1 MQYALLM
8 YGDEAHGETPT
19 AMPPE
24 LAVQWDAFWSAQGDG
39 APVLGWSALAPT
51 TTAST
56 LRIRAGKA
64 GKAGKAGEAGEAD
77 GTGEPVVT
85 DGPFAETK
93 EQLGGLIVI
102 ECADLDAALAFA
114 TTVPCAPRGSIE
126 VRAIAESG

>member
-1 MQYALLM
+1 MPYALLM

-24 LAVQWDAFWSAQGDG
+24 QVAQWDAFWSAQGDDG
-39 APVLGWSALAPT
+39 PVRGWSALTPT
-51 TTAST
+51 GTAST
-56 LRIRAGKA
+56 LRSGAGGA
-64 GKAGKAGEAGEAD
+64 
-77 GTGEPVVT
+77 VVT

-102 ECADLDAALAFA
+102 ECADLEAALAFA
-114 TTVPCAPRGSIE
+114 ATVPCAPHGSIE

>member
-19 AMPPE
+19 AMLPE
-24 LAVQWDAFWSAQGDG
+24 QAAQWDAFWAAQGDDG
-39 APVLGWSALAPT
+39 PVRGWSTLTPT
-51 TTAST
+51 RTAST
-56 LRIRAGKA
+56 LRVGANGA
-64 GKAGKAGEAGEAD
+64 NGAD
-77 GTGEPVVT
+77 GADGAGGAGGAVVT

-102 ECADLDAALAFA
+102 ECAGLDEALAFA
-114 TTVPCAPRGSIE
+114 FAATVPRAPRGSIE

>member
-1 MQYALLM
+1 M
-8 YGDEAHGETPT
+8 GR
-19 AMPPE
+19 
-24 LAVQWDAFWSAQGDG
+24 
-39 APVLGWSALAPT
+39 VLE
-51 TTAST
+51 
-56 LRIRAGKA
+56 RAGGRCARARLERACADHDGEHAAHPSGQGGA

>member
-24 LAVQWDAFWSAQGDG
+24 LAAQWDAFWAAQGDDG
-39 APVLGWSALAPT
+39 PVRGWSALTPT
-51 TTAST
+51 GTAST
-56 LRIRAGKA
+56 LRIRSIG
-64 GKAGKAGEAGEAD
+64 AD
-77 GTGEPVVT
+77 GAGGPVVT

-102 ECADLDAALAFA
+102 ECAGLDEALAFA
-114 TTVPCAPRGSIE
+114 VTVPCAPRGSIE